1 MINYSS
7 EPSNVSKINNGI
19 DRILKKIVNGQFDKQ
34 IFQEK
39 KIGMLDDYN
48 GELTTNSFWI
58 ESIDTFILNNEP
70 LERTQYIDDI
80 IKSINTNDIVKL
92 AKKIFKDDNYIKA
105 SLLEKD

>member
-1 MINYSS
+1 
-7 EPSNVSKINNGI
+7 
-19 DRILKKIVNGQFDKQ
+19 
-34 IFQEK
+34 
-39 KIGMLDDYN
+39 MLDDYN